1 MHSQDKDRPGS
12 RPAPFG
18 CPPGCSCG
26 KAEAGANE
34 GDGDGGAWPA
44 STTIA
49 IAGNPN
55 CGKTTLFNTLTGS
68 RQRVGNWPGVTVER
82 LEGRYRHDGMDVKV
96 VDLPGIY
103 SFSAYAV
110 DETIARQYILTEKP
124 AVVVNI
130 LDATNLERNLFLTTQ
145 LIEMKV
151 PVVVALNMMDL
162 AEQRRLTIEIEHLSR
177 HLNCP
182 VVPIVASKARGIARL
197 KDAIAKAACRRHVSG
212 TRVEYDQVVEEAIQ
226 AMNPG
231 LEQVS
236 AESGMDDRWL
246 AIKLLEQ
253 DKRARE
259 IAGDRFDAV
268 VSAQTERVERHTG
281 QAIDIVMADGR
292 YGFIHGLSHD
302 VLRNDPA
309 ERTISDTVDSIVL
322 NRVIGIP
329 IFLFVMYLVF
339 ALTINVGKPFID
351 FFDILCGTIFVDG
364 FRALLESVSIP
375 PLLVTLLA
383 DGAGG
388 GVQVVATFIPPI
400 FFIFLCLAI
409 LEDSGYMA
417 RAAFVM
423 DRLLR
428 QIGLPGKAFLPML
441 IGFGCNVP
449 GIMAARTLENERDRI
464 VTVLIN
470 PFMSCGARLPVY
482 MLFAVAFFPNNGGVL
497 IFSLYIIGIVMGVL
511 TGLMLKSTVLQGE
524 TATFVME
531 LPHYHVPTVSGIMQ
545 HTWHR
550 LSSFITRAGKVIIL
564 MVIVLSML
572 NSIGT
577 DGSLGKHGST
587 DSILAA
593 VGRTVTPVLA
603 PMGIS
608 NDNWPATVSLCTG
621 LLAKEAIVGTLDNL
635 YGQLDAAGQT
645 AEQDQPFQFWSGIK
659 AAFMAIPEGLQ
670 EAFWPRSDGPSQAD
684 DVAGKSTIGSMHKYF
699 GSKLAALAYLLFVLS
714 YAPCA
719 AAVAAI
725 CRETGGKWALFSIL
739 YMTGLAWIAATV
751 LYQLGTFFEH
761 PGQSIFWLAVA
772 AVAVLIFHIS
782 VKLKARAIART

>member
-1 MHSQDKDRPGS
+1 MYADDKDRP
-12 RPAPFG
+12 APSG

-26 KAEAGANE
+26 KPGTHAEADDSGA
-34 GDGDGGAWPA
+34 APA
-44 STTIA
+44 SATIA

-82 LEGRYRHDGMDVKV
+82 LEGRYRHDGMEVTV

-103 SFSAYAV
+103 SFAAYAV

-130 LDATNLERNLFLTTQ
+130 VDATNLERNLFLTTQ

-162 AEQRRLTIEIEHLSR
+162 AEQRGLAIEIEHLAR
-177 HLNCP
+177 HLDCP
-182 VVPIVASKARGIARL
+182 VVPIVASKGRGIVRL
-197 KDAIAKAACRRHVSG
+197 KDAVAQAACGRHISQ
-212 TRVEYDQVVEEAIQ
+212 TRVDYDQVVENAIEKIR
-226 AMNPG
+226 PG
-231 LEQVS
+231 LEHVS
-236 AESGMDDRWL
+236 AERGMDDRWL

-253 DKRARE
+253 DQRARE
-259 IAGDRFDAV
+259 ITGDRFDAV
-268 VSAQTERVERHTG
+268 VKELTEKVERHIG
-281 QAIDIVMADGR
+281 QSIDVVMADGR
-292 YGFIHGLSHD
+292 YGFIHGLAHD

-351 FFDILCGTIFVDG
+351 FFDLLCGTVFVDG
-364 FRALLESVSIP
+364 FRALLESVSAP

-388 GVQVVATFIPPI
+388 GVRVVATFIPPI

-449 GIMAARTLENERDRI
+449 GIMAARTLENPRDRI

-482 MLFAVAFFPNNGGVL
+482 MIFAVAFFPNYGGLL
-497 IFSLYIIGIVMGVL
+497 IFSLYIIGIVLGIL
-511 TGLMLKSTVLQGE
+511 TGLMLKSTLLQGD

-531 LPHYHVPTVSGIMQ
+531 LPHYHMPTVSGIMH

-550 LSSFITRAGKVIIL
+550 LRSFITRAGKIIIL
-564 MVIVLSML
+564 MVILLSML

-577 DGSLGKHGST
+577 DGSLGKQGST

-621 LLAKEAIVGTLDNL
+621 ILAKEAIVGTLDNL
-635 YGQLDAAGQT
+635 YGQLDATEQT
-645 AEQDQPFQFWSGIK
+645 AKQAQPFEFWRGIEE
-659 AAFMAIPEGLQ
+659 AFLAIPEGFQ
-670 EAFWPRSDGPSQAD
+670 EIFLSAPDGQSQAD
-684 DVAGKSTIGSMHKYF
+684 DVAGKSMIGSMHRHF
-699 GSKLAALAYLLFVLS
+699 GSKWAALAYLLFVLS

-725 CRETGGKWALFSIL
+725 YRETGGKWAVFSIL

-761 PGQSIFWLAVA
+761 PAQSSLWVAIA

-782 VKLKARAIART
+782 VKLKARAILRA

>member
-1 MHSQDKDRPGS
+1 MHSQDKDRSTPES
-12 RPAPFG
+12 AHFG

-26 KAEAGANE
+26 NAETHANE
-34 GDGDGGAWPA
+34 NGTGDAAPA
-44 STTIA
+44 RATIA
-49 IAGNPN
+49 LAGNPN

-82 LEGRYRHDGMDVKV
+82 LEGTYQHDGTDVKV

-130 LDATNLERNLFLTTQ
+130 VDATNLERNLFLTTQ
-145 LIEMKV
+145 LLEMKV

-177 HLNCP
+177 HLDCP
-182 VVPIVASKARGIARL
+182 VVPIVASKARGIPRL
-197 KDAIAKAACRRHVSG
+197 KDAIAEAMRRRHIPG
-212 TRVEYDQVVEEAIQ
+212 THVEYDQVVEEAIETLRPDLDQ
-226 AMNPG
+226 I
-231 LEQVS
+231 S
-236 AESGMDDRWL
+236 AEHHVNDRWL

-259 IAGDRFDAV
+259 LAGDRFDEV
-268 VSAQTERVERHTG
+268 VSAHTERVERHIG
-281 QAIDIVMADGR
+281 QAIDVVMADGR
-292 YGFIHGLSHD
+292 YGFIHGLAHD

-309 ERTISDTVDSIVL
+309 ERTISDAVDSIVL

-329 IFLFVMYLVF
+329 VFLFVMYLVF

-375 PLLVTLLA
+375 PLLITMLA

-388 GVQVVATFIPPI
+388 GVRVVATFIPPI
-400 FFIFLCLAI
+400 FFIFFCLAI

-449 GIMAARTLENERDRI
+449 GIMATRTLENKRDRI

-482 MLFAVAFFPNNGGVL
+482 MLFAVAFFPDYGGVL
-497 IFSLYIIGIVMGVL
+497 IFSLYIIGILLGVL
-511 TGLMLKSTVLQGE
+511 TGLMLKSTVLQSE

-531 LPHYHVPTVSGIMQ
+531 LPHYHMPTVSGIMH

-550 LSSFITRAGKVIIL
+550 LRSFITRAGKIIIL

-572 NSIGT
+572 NAIGT
-577 DGSLGKHGST
+577 DGSLGKQGST
-587 DSILAA
+587 DSVLAA

-635 YGQLDAAGQT
+635 YTQLDAAGQT
-645 AEQDQPFQFWSGIK
+645 AEQSQPFEVLPGIK
-659 AAFMAIPEGLQ
+659 AALVAIPEGLK
-670 EAFWPRSDGPSQAD
+670 EAFWPGADRPSQTGD
-684 DVAGKSTIGSMHKYF
+684 LAGKSMIGSMQKYF
-699 GSKLAALAYLLFVLS
+699 GSKWAAMAYLLFVLS

-725 CRETGGKWALFSIL
+725 CRETGAKWAVFSVL

-761 PGQSIFWLAVA
+761 PSQSMLWLAIA

-782 VKLKARAIART
+782 VKLKARAIIRT